1 MSAELMRTRRRLIF
15 ASIVAL
21 IAACGGR
28 TGLLVPE
35 EDAGPEVD
43 AGPDVILHKD
53 SRPPEEDAR
62 EEDALPPIDVR
73 PPVDVT
79 SDCPD
84 AASTLIYVITDSND
98 LYSFYPPA
106 GSAGF
111 NQIGKISCP
120 ITIPNEQPFSMAVD
134 HDGIAYVV
142 FSVNA
147 SPTQAGELFRVSTAT
162 AACQATSFIPGQ
174 GGFSHTFGMA
184 FSADKTDAGETLY
197 VASDESPPELATI
210 DVHGGFALNVV
221 GGFNPPITQSEL
233 TGTGAGDLF
242 GFWAP
247 AGPQGSGS
255 AIVQID
261 KATAQV
267 TGSSPLPGVTQGNG
281 WAFGFWGGDFY
292 TFTSPTGQ
300 YSLVTRFRPS
310 DGSITNVAQTAPGE
324 VIVGAGVSTCAP
336 QQ

>member
-1 MSAELMRTRRRLIF
+1 MGTRRRLIF
-15 ASIVAL
+15 ASIVAFV
-21 IAACGGR
+21 AACGSK
-28 TGLLVPE
+28 TGLLVPSE
-35 EDAGPEVD
+35 EDAGPVVD
-43 AGPDVILHKD
+43 AGPDAIHHFD
-53 SRPPEEDAR
+53 ARHPEEDAG

-73 PPVDVT
+73 PPVDVA

-84 AASTLIYVITDSND
+84 AGSTLIYVITDTND

-106 GSAGF
+106 GAF
-111 NQIGKISCP
+111 NRIGTIACP
-120 ITIPNEQPFSMAVD
+120 VTIPNEQPFSMAVD
-134 HDGIAYVV
+134 HNGIAYVV

-184 FSADKTDAGETLY
+184 FSADTTDAGETLY
-197 VASDESPPELATI
+197 VASDESPPQLATI

-247 AGPQGSGS
+247 AGPQGSDS

-261 KATAQV
+261 KATARV

-300 YSLVTRFRPS
+300 NSIVTRFRPS
-310 DGSITNVAQTAPGE
+310 DGSIVQVAQTGAGE